1 MVRNH
6 IAATNRVE
14 EETLTTGS
22 EHIVVRGED
31 DVARWVAVVLRQRP
45 AESVDERACCVFG
58 ATDEDFVF
66 LERVRYGCCLK
77 RR

>member
-31 DVARWVAVVLRQRP
+31 DVARWVAVVLRQRT
-45 AESVDERACCVFG
+45 AEAVDEGTRGILG
-58 ATDEDFVF
+58 ATDEDLVF
-66 LERVRYGCCLK
+66 LERVGYG
-77 RR
+77 

>member
-31 DVARWVAVVLRQRP
+31 DVARWSWWPARATPANKQARGLQEEPDVGRAV
-45 AESVDERACCVFG
+45 
-58 ATDEDFVF
+58 
-66 LERVRYGCCLK
+66 GCIHK
-77 RR
+77 YE

>member
-1 MVRNH
+1 MVRNN

-31 DVARWVAVVLRQRP
+31 DVARWVTVVLGQRP
-45 AESVDERACCVFG
+45 AESIDERTCRVFG
-58 ATDEDFVF
+58 ATNEDLVF
-66 LERVRYGCCLK
+66 LERIWYGCCLK